1 MSHFIPH
8 GFVPVLTRRFPLD
21 ELLRPHVEALCPAAL
36 YSVPELLR
44 GPAPLARLPLL
55 IDSGGYAAL
64 SPGSRVEEVGG
75 LGHLLLADGTAITPQ
90 LVHDLQTMHARTG
103 FTLDFPVPGHMDD
116 SEFYRR
122 RALSHANALWALAQ
136 PRTFALYACV
146 QPLTDPEPYLL
157 AGADGVALGGLAR
170 FSANRERLTLEVAR
184 LRALLPAG
192 VPLHVFGIGHPESVR
207 AVLAAGATSADSS
220 ACQRLAADGRSWT
233 GEHVADASP
242 PERLRLALSNLITT
256 QHAEL
261 PLTLHPL
268 WR

>member
-21 ELLRPHVEALCPAAL
+21 ELLRPHVEALFPAAL

-64 SPGSRVEEVGG
+64 SPGSRVQDAHG
-75 LGHLLLADGTAITPQ
+75 LGHLLLADGTAITPR
-90 LVHDLQTMHARTG
+90 LVHELQAEHASTG
-103 FTLDFPVPGHMDD
+103 FTLDFPAPGDVD
-116 SEFYRR
+116 TAELEQRR
-122 RALSHANALWALAQ
+122 SLSHANALWALAQ
-136 PRTFALYACV
+136 PRAFSLFASV

-157 AGADGVALGGLAR
+157 AGADGVALGGLAP
-170 FSANRERLTLEVAR
+170 FSADRERLTREVGR
-184 LRALLPAG
+184 LRALIPAG
-192 VPLHVFGIGHPESVR
+192 FPLHVFGIGHPESVR
-207 AVLAAGATSADSS
+207 AVLAAGATSTDSS

-242 PERLRLALSNLITT
+242 PERLRLALSNLITAR
-256 QHAEL
+256 HAEL
-261 PLTLHPL
+261 PLALHPL